1 MNHNIIGFGGR
12 LASGK
17 TELASICEQYGYTK
31 LYFALPLKQL
41 CADLLDV
48 SIDELNRLKR
58 NNQPIDIT
66 VNDDWV
72 DIIHTETNIPY
83 EAINSIINGKVI
95 HTVRELLQVVG
106 TDVIRQFNPNWHV
119 ERIREMIKPNNKYVI
134 DDVRFPN
141 EKNMIEE
148 MNGVCWYV
156 IRPIINNV
164 SNHISETALDWRQF
178 DNIIVNNK
186 SLGFFKYHWEV
197 FMSKGH
203 DESLKL
209 RQQLYQKMMGNNELV
224 NEISHFE
231 IEENSMFTLQDAFFI
246 NADEFNYSPKF
257 IDNNN
262 IDKIEEK
269 ENYVLVTYKDNSEE
283 IVKNC
288 FLIEDLKR
296 YL

>member
-17 TELASICEQYGYTK
+17 SELASICEQYGYTK

-83 EAINSIINGKVI
+83 EVINSIINGKVI
-95 HTVRELLQVVG
+95 HTVRELLQAVG

-178 DNIIVNNK
+178 DNIIVTDRDK
-186 SLGFFKYHWEV
+186 VIAVSGPLKKKYLGKEINEFTERSIERRDSFSEKQKKNFKIVKE
-197 FMSKGH
+197 
-203 DESLKL
+203 E
-209 RQQLYQKMMGNNELV
+209 
-224 NEISHFE
+224 
-231 IEENSMFTLQDAFFI
+231 EENGYYTFASIVNNGDAI
-246 NADEFNYSPKF
+246 GSVIVISTDVPITDVE
-257 IDNNN
+257 
-262 IDKIEEK
+262 DKMTT
-269 ENYVLVTYKDNSEE
+269 VLSKLLSNSLPE
-283 IVKNC
+283 
-288 FLIEDLKR
+288 
-296 YL
+296 